1 MRFPRSSKLTPVGLG
16 LCVILGLA
24 AVGCGKSSPT
34 SPTPTGSIAARDF
47 TDVAGTASVGS
58 ISASARAAAAI
69 VEWDCFA
76 GGLSGGCPAPRVSAL
91 GVSTGELVT
100 TPPGNLTRTVQ
111 GTTVLLG
118 WGAPPGSQPTSYV
131 IEAGSASGA
140 SNITVFDTGT
150 AATAL
155 TVNNVPAGT
164 YFVRVRGKDAAG
176 TGPASNEVTV
186 VVGGSGPAPAPAPA
200 QCTPRNLT
208 AIVLGSELS
217 LLWDEPSGSH
227 TQCGRDSY
235 LVQAG
240 SAPGAS
246 NLAQV
251 STPGLIGNYAVS
263 GAPPGTYYIRVRSQ
277 GPGGLSTPSNEVVV
291 TVTGISP
298 PGTTTWTGL
307 VANGDGGTV
316 IDTDEEDENCGTI
329 KTDISAT
336 IVQSGTSVTG
346 ILRSTF
352 RIATGCPG
360 LVGFGFSEPFV
371 GTVTG
376 QFPNG
381 SGTFSVTTTG
391 GGDEYTVVNG
401 SYANGRMTGT
411 FTSVESDS
419 TSTGTFVINRQ

>member
-1 MRFPRSSKLTPVGLG
+1 MRFPRSSKLAPVGFG
-16 LCVILGLA
+16 LCVMLGLA

-34 SPTPTGSIAARDF
+34 SPSPTGSIATRGF

-58 ISASARAAAAI
+58 FSASARAAAAI

-76 GGLSGGCPAPRVSAL
+76 GGLSGSCPAPRVSAL

-186 VVGGSGPAPAPAPA
+186 VVTGSGPAPGP
-200 QCTPRNLT
+200 CVPRNLT
-208 AIVLGSELS
+208 GLVIGSDVALG
-217 LLWDEPSGSH
+217 WDEPSGAGS
-227 TQCGRDSY
+227 QCGSNSY
-235 LVQAG
+235 LVQVG

-246 NLAQV
+246 DLAQV
-251 STPGLIGNYAVS
+251 STPGLIGAYSVS
-263 GAPPGTYYIRVRSQ
+263 GVGAGTFYIRVRSQ
-277 GPGGLSTPSNEVVV
+277 GPGGVSAPSTELVI
-291 TVTGISP
+291 TVTGIRP
-298 PGTTTWTGL
+298 PGTTTWAGL
-307 VANGDGGTV
+307 VANGEGSTGSD
-316 IDTDEEDENCGTI
+316 DDCGLVRADVTL
-329 KTDISAT
+329 T

-346 ILRSTF
+346 ISRIVVRSVSL
-352 RIATGCPG
+352 AACQA
-360 LVGFGFSEPFV
+360 LVGFTIGEPFS

-376 QFPNG
+376 QFPDG
-381 SGTFSVTTTG
+381 TGTFSVATPSG
-391 GGDEYTVVNG
+391 GAVTA

-411 FTSVESDS
+411 TVDS
-419 TSTGTFVINRQ
+419 GDDPGTFTVSRQQ